1 MNTLIRKYR
10 NKDLYS
16 LNCSEAIVY
25 SANEYYNLGLSE
37 DGLKMASGFGGGV
50 FEKHLCGI
58 VSGAVCVLGIM
69 FKGKVLDG
77 QNLLETTVKEFKE
90 KFRINYDELECSY
103 LLENHYSEEFG
114 CNQMIYKSADLLKSV
129 IDKYKN

>member
-10 NKDLYS
+10 NRDLYS

-25 SANEYYNLGLSE
+25 AANEYYDLGLS
-37 DGLKMASGFGGGV
+37 DNGLKMASGFGGGV

-77 QNLLETTVKEFKE
+77 QNLLELTVKEFKE
-90 KFRINYDELECSY
+90 AFRNNYDEIECSY

-114 CNQMIYKSADLLKSV
+114 CNLMIYKSADLLKSV